1 MWKVTRKASDCPNTE
16 IFRGEFPCHRQAF
29 NRHLMLKYG
38 HLSSSLNLGE
48 NVELMW
54 RFEFLEVKQNILK
67 LSLNQWKGL
76 RVDGD

>member
-1 MWKVTRKASDCPNTE
+1 
-16 IFRGEFPCHRQAF
+16 
-29 NRHLMLKYG
+29 MLKYG
-38 HLSSSLNLGE
+38 PLSSSLNLGE